1 MLSFS
6 VCVLSAMMDV
16 AGVRHSDFSC
26 FEAVRNDFFGEMA
39 ESGGVALFTILW

>member
-1 MLSFS
+1 
-6 VCVLSAMMDV
+6 MDV
-16 AGVRHSDFSC
+16 AGVRHRNFSR